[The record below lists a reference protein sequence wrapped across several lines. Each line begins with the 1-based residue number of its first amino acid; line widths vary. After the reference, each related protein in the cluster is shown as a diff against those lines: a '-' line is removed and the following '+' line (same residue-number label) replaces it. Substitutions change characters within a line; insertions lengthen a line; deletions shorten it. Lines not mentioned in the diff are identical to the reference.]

1 MRGWSHSSG
10 LKARCIPG
18 VRLIQV
24 EPLSLI
30 LPILSFLRFLAFHR
44 GDYLIWRWSLQ
55 LPYISTEQHSGVYLK
70 SELSRWCHCCKPNLE
85 ETGRHARG
93 PGSQSAAHDACPGG
107 RAGVGARVAGRAGA
121 RLSSSVSLVRSSLG
135 IVSLSYLHGE
145 AAAASATGIPSVP
158 CCGAGHRHRFLAV
171 WLSRGLPECGRLVS
185 KPGTLTPMRRP
196 LDEKRSAHS
205 GRALC
210 GENGCKENR
219 YFMNIHRSVNLHI
232 AYTLFC
238 ILICP

>member
-1 MRGWSHSSG
+1 MPLLQTQLGGDRE
-10 LKARCIPG
+10 AR
-18 VRLIQV
+18 
-24 EPLSLI
+24 
-30 LPILSFLRFLAFHR
+30 
-44 GDYLIWRWSLQ
+44 
-55 LPYISTEQHSGVYLK
+55 T
-70 SELSRWCHCCKPNLE
+70 
-85 ETGRHARG
+85 G
-93 PGSQSAAHDACPGG
+93 PGGPERSARRLP
-107 RAGVGARVAGRAGA
+107 RRTLGVGARVAGRAGA
-121 RLSSSVSLVRSSLG
+121 RLSSSVSLVRLSLG

-145 AAAASATGIPSVP
+145 AVAASATGIPSVL

-185 KPGTLTPMRRP
+185 KPGTLTPMQSP